1 MNQIVFC
8 QRIDVRMGFVKPQKK
23 VEQIM
28 QDQNGPGKKR
38 DNQRAQG
45 KSLNL
50 CHRQKTP
57 V

>member
-1 MNQIVFC
+1 
-8 QRIDVRMGFVKPQKK
+8 
-23 VEQIM
+23 M